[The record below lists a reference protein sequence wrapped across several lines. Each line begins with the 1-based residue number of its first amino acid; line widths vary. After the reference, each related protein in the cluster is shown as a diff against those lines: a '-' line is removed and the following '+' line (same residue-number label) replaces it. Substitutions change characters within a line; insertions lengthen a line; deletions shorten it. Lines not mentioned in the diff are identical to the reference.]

1 MTEGSRHQIIIQSD
15 HPSFISDQQTGFIGP
30 LLTPVDLT
38 GIDCACSPPVVVCGT
53 AARLFLLLLRDSG
66 LFWLMWMITFALP
79 GVPCLQNV
87 TTATAHTKDKEGDLS
102 KASKDGEH
110 GKGRTASDPQANVFV
125 LRKMVEEV
133 FTVLYS
139 KNRDAR
145 VPPARR
151 SAPPAW
157 L

>member
-1 MTEGSRHQIIIQSD
+1 M
-15 HPSFISDQQTGFIGP
+15 
-30 LLTPVDLT
+30 
-38 GIDCACSPPVVVCGT
+38 AVCGT
-53 AARLFLLLLRDSG
+53 AAGKRLPIGYSCSSCGIVGCLANLDDSHRVG
-66 LFWLMWMITFALP
+66 FVVA

-102 KASKDGEH
+102 KPSKDGE
-110 GKGRTASDPQANVFV
+110 KSRAQSDPQANVFV

-139 KNRDAR
+139 KNLAAAR
-145 VPPARR
+145 ILLA
-151 SAPPAW
+151 AAWPAW

>member
-1 MTEGSRHQIIIQSD
+1 MAWWLFVVLQLGNPCGIMGCLANLDDNLRV
-15 HPSFISDQQTGFIGP
+15 GFA
-30 LLTPVDLT
+30 V
-38 GIDCACSPPVVVCGT
+38 A
-53 AARLFLLLLRDSG
+53 
-66 LFWLMWMITFALP
+66 

-87 TTATAHTKDKEGDLS
+87 TAATAHTKDKEGDLS

-110 GKGRTASDPQANVFV
+110 GKARAPSDPQANVFV

-139 KNRDAR
+139 KNRPAR
-145 VPPARR
+145 VLLAAASPT
-151 SAPPAW
+151 W